1 MADIG
6 DSIADL
12 KTGDAVADR
21 RDDAGP
27 LDAERRGIGGQRI
40 EAAAIVDVDVVH
52 ARVALADARFARA
65 GRRQRDFARLQRLPG
80 RPGRRW
86 SWRGSSWRSS
96 QSPFRHFA
104 SATPQCAKL
113 SKSSPIVCKNAPM
126 IDWDDLRIFAAL
138 ARAGSLSAAAREL
151 GVDHATVG
159 RRVAA
164 LERALALRL
173 IDRLPRRAPADAAR
187 PRRRGGARAD
197 GGRGDRRRT
206 AGAARQGPA
215 ASVRVSAPPA
225 LAAYVIAPRLAAF
238 RRAHPDVTIALAG
251 ASGAAALDRGEADV
265 AVRMGKSEET
275 GLIVKRIGRAR
286 FALYAAPDVAR
297 APREAWRYIGFDAA
311 LDRVTS
317 QQWLKALAGKREL
330 AFRASD
336 LFSQAQAAR
345 AGLGVVVLPRF
356 VGDGDP
362 GLVEIVNV
370 APPPPT
376 QDFWL
381 LVYPDIRRAAATR
394 AVTAFLAETIAR
406 ACPLPGRGAP
416 SRP

>member
-1 MADIG
+1 M
-6 DSIADL
+6 
-12 KTGDAVADR
+12 
-21 RDDAGP
+21 
-27 LDAERRGIGGQRI
+27 
-40 EAAAIVDVDVVH
+40 
-52 ARVALADARFARA
+52 ARVVAAVIAISFFVALLAQRRYVQNYRNHHDCVQECADDRLGRSARLRRPGARRFAF
-65 GRRQRDFARLQRLPG
+65 GGGAR
-80 RPGRRW
+80 
-86 SWRGSSWRSS
+86 
-96 QSPFRHFA
+96 
-104 SATPQCAKL
+104 
-113 SKSSPIVCKNAPM
+113 
-126 IDWDDLRIFAAL
+126 
-138 ARAGSLSAAAREL
+138 L

-173 IDRLPRRAPADAAR
+173 IDRLPRRAPLTPHGVAVAAAL
-187 PRRRGGARAD
+187 RRWRARRSASSGWRGSPA
-197 GGRGDRRRT
+197 
-206 AGAARQGPA
+206 PA

-238 RRAHPDVTIALAG
+238 QRAHPDVTIALAG

-265 AVRMGKSEET
+265 AVRMGKPEET
-275 GLIVKRIGRAR
+275 GLVVKRIGRAR

-297 APREAWRYIGFDAA
+297 APRDAWRYIGFDAA

-317 QQWLKALAGKREL
+317 QQWLMALAGKREL

-362 GLVEIVNV
+362 GLVEIVSV
-370 APPPPT
+370 EPPPPT

-381 LVYPDIRRAAATR
+381 LVYPDVRRAAATR
-394 AVTAFLAETIAR
+394 SVTAFLAETVGR

>member
-1 MADIG
+1 MAD
-6 DSIADL
+6 
-12 KTGDAVADR
+12 
-21 RDDAGP
+21 
-27 LDAERRGIGGQRI
+27 
-40 EAAAIVDVDVVH
+40 
-52 ARVALADARFARA
+52 
-65 GRRQRDFARLQRLPG
+65 
-80 RPGRRW
+80 W
-86 SWRGSSWRSS
+86 
-96 QSPFRHFA
+96 
-104 SATPQCAKL
+104 
-113 SKSSPIVCKNAPM
+113 N
-126 IDWDDLRIFAAL
+126 DLRVFAAL

-173 IDRLPRRAPADAAR
+173 IDRLPRRAPLTPHGVAVAAALA
-187 PRRRGGARAD
+187 PME
-197 GGRGDRRRT
+197 
-206 AGAARQGPA
+206 GAAISVERLARLAKAPA

-238 RRAHPDVTIALAG
+238 GRAHPDVTIALAG

-265 AVRMGKSEET
+265 AVRMGKPEET
-275 GLIVKRIGRAR
+275 GLVVKRIGRAR
-286 FALYAAPDVAR
+286 FALYAAPEVAR
-297 APREAWRYIGFDAA
+297 APRDAWRFIGFDAA
-311 LDRVTS
+311 LDHVTS
-317 QQWLKALAGKREL
+317 QRWLKTLAGKHEL

-381 LVYPDIRRAAATR
+381 LVYPDVRRAPATR

-406 ACPLPGRGAP
+406 ACPLPGRGGP

>member
-1 MADIG
+1 
-6 DSIADL
+6 
-12 KTGDAVADR
+12 
-21 RDDAGP
+21 
-27 LDAERRGIGGQRI
+27 
-40 EAAAIVDVDVVH
+40 
-52 ARVALADARFARA
+52 
-65 GRRQRDFARLQRLPG
+65 
-80 RPGRRW
+80 
-86 SWRGSSWRSS
+86 
-96 QSPFRHFA
+96 
-104 SATPQCAKL
+104 
-113 SKSSPIVCKNAPM
+113 M
-126 IDWDDLRIFAAL
+126 IDWDDLRVFAAL

-173 IDRLPRRAPADAAR
+173 IDRLPRRAPLTPHGVAVAAALAPMEAAAISVER
-187 PRRRGGARAD
+187 LARLAK
-197 GGRGDRRRT
+197 
-206 AGAARQGPA
+206 APA

-238 RRAHPDVTIALAG
+238 RRDHPNVTIALSGMA
-251 ASGAAALDRGEADV
+251 GAAALDRGEADV
-265 AVRMGKSEET
+265 AVRMGKPEET
-275 GLIVKRIGRAR
+275 GLVVKLIGRAR

-297 APREAWRYIGFDAA
+297 APRDAWRYIGFDAA

-394 AVTAFLAETIAR
+394 AVTAFLADAIAR